1 MTKTDD
7 FQEEA
12 YGLQA
17 PFRYSPKELFP
28 VSLARGFGP
37 APAPPPQKDV
47 SQTGRGSRCNL
58 LVIHRVATAASIE
71 KRMFPMAEA
80 EKAGLTKHVQSITK
94 S

>member
-37 APAPPPQKDV
+37 TPSPAPAKRCVPDRKGFSLQSSSHPQGGDSGFDRKEDV
-47 SQTGRGSRCNL
+47 PNGGSGKGG
-58 LVIHRVATAASIE
+58 TY
-71 KRMFPMAEA
+71 EA
-80 EKAGLTKHVQSITK
+80 RSVNH
-94 S
+94 